1 MNKFTIM
8 TTGILWALYY
18 SLLLLSSTAVIF
30 SETVPAKDPRALYE
44 HITNSNQVGMI
55 EFYSSMCGGCTEFA
69 PTWKRIAE
77 KVEPFIITGK
87 INIDDKAGLKIAQEL
102 GVLDDGVPHIR
113 IFNRKSD
120 MVGAPILKSDSSTG
134 YEDVMRSIK
143 KHVKNQKSE
152 EQSGIYVKK

>member
-1 MNKFTIM
+1 MMMPTF
-8 TTGILWALYY
+8 ILTALYY
-18 SLLLLSSTAVIF
+18 TLYILSSTAVV
-30 SETVPAKDPRALYE
+30 SSDTAPTMDPRALYE
-44 HITNSNQVGMI
+44 QIASSSQVGMI

-69 PTWKRIAE
+69 PTWTRIAD
-77 KVEPFIITGK
+77 KVKPFIITGK

-113 IFNRKSD
+113 IFSRKSD
-120 MVGAPILKSDSSTG
+120 KVGMPILKSDSSTG

-152 EQSGIYVKK
+152 ELSGIYVKK

>member
-1 MNKFTIM
+1 MIM
-8 TTGILWALYY
+8 STFILIVLYY
-18 SLLLLSSTAVIF
+18 TLYILSYTAVVT
-30 SETVPAKDPRALYE
+30 SDAAPVMDPRALYE
-44 HITNSNQVGMI
+44 QITSSSQVGMI

-69 PTWKRIAE
+69 PTWTRIVD
-77 KVEPFIITGK
+77 KVKPFIITGK

-120 MVGAPILKSDSSTG
+120 KVGMPILKSDSSTV
-134 YEDVMRSIK
+134 YEDVMKSIK

-152 EQSGIYVKK
+152 ELSGIYVKK